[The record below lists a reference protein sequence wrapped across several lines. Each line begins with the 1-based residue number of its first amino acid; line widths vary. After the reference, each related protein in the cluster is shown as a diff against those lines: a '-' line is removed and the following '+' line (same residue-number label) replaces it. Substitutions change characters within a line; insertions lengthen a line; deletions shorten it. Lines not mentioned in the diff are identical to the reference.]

1 MSALVQYVL
10 SLSSFRADRLFF
22 ISIAVF
28 TVLKCNTSLKSL
40 SEYLGVYIA
49 SEKHASGKKYRWP
62 VGRCLWLR
70 SK

>member
-10 SLSSFRADRLFF
+10 SLSSFRQTGFVF

-40 SEYLGVYIA
+40 SKYLGVYIA
-49 SEKHASGKKYRWP
+49 SEKHASGKKYR
-62 VGRCLWLR
+62 
-70 SK
+70 